1 MVSGT
6 NDESQLTMLV
16 IHEKYQHS
24 GLYLALVPASLD
36 AAGIDAAFQEL
47 GIDAERV
54 FEVGN
59 WKTTSSNVGVAY
71 LPFPGSN

>member
-1 MVSGT
+1 MVSRT
-6 NDESQLTMLV
+6 NDGPQLTMLV
-16 IHEKYQHS
+16 IHERHQNS

-36 AAGIDAAFQEL
+36 AAEIAAAFREL

-59 WKTTSSNVGVAY
+59 WKTTSSKVGVAY
-71 LPFPGSN
+71 LPFPESN